1 MKPLIV
7 TILLLIKIFPLFS
20 QTEWTLKKEDDGIK
34 VFHRDSK
41 VSKFDDIKVIAD
53 LPGNINQFADILLD
67 VPKYTEWAYAT
78 KTCEI
83 VKKTSPTDFIY
94 YSETSVPWPSSN
106 RDLYAHCVL
115 TENKTAHSFKLIAST
130 IKGYKPVKDGI
141 IRVPYSVGTWNVTT
155 LPDKMIHVEYT
166 LELDPGGSVP
176 AWLLDL
182 FSSKGPLETFSAL
195 KKKMQLL
202 NK

>member
-1 MKPLIV
+1 MKLLTVI
-7 TILLLIKIFPLFS
+7 ILLLINIFPAFS
-20 QTEWTLKKEDDGIK
+20 QTDWTLKKEDDGIK
-34 VFHRDSK
+34 IFHRDSK
-41 VSKFDDIKVIAD
+41 VSKFDDIKVEAD
-53 LPGNINQFADILLD
+53 FPGNINQFAGILLD

-115 TENKTAHSFKLIAST
+115 TENKAAHSFKLIAST
-130 IKGYKPVKDGI
+130 IKDYKPAKDGI
-141 IRVPYSVGTWNVTT
+141 IRVPYSVGTWNVST
-155 LPDKMIHVEYT
+155 LSNKMIHVEYV

-182 FSSKGPLETFSAL
+182 FSSKGPLETFTTL
-195 KKKMQLL
+195 KKKMQAL
-202 NK
+202 NN

>member
-1 MKPLIV
+1 MKAIV
-7 TILLLIKIFPLFS
+7 AILFFS
-20 QTEWTLKKEDDGIK
+20 IIALSLSGQSDWALKKEDDGIK
-34 VFHRDSK
+34 IYHRDSK
-41 VSKFDDIKVIAD
+41 VSKFDDIKVTAD
-53 LPGNINQFADILLD
+53 FTGNINQFAEILLD
-67 VPKYTEWAYAT
+67 VSKYTEWAYAT

-83 VKKTSPTDFIY
+83 VKKTSPADFIY
-94 YSETSVPWPSSN
+94 YSETTVPWPSSN

-115 TENKTAHSFKLIAST
+115 TENKAAHSFKLIAAT
-130 IKGYKPVKDGI
+130 IKDYKPLKDGI

-155 LPDKMIHVEYT
+155 LPNKMIHVEYI

-182 FSSKGPLETFSAL
+182 FSSKGPLETFTAL

>member
-1 MKPLIV
+1 MK
-7 TILLLIKIFPLFS
+7 LLIATIFLLINIFPAFS
-20 QTEWTLKKEDDGIK
+20 QADWTLKNEENGIK
-34 VFHRDSK
+34 IFHRDSK
-41 VSKFDDIKVIAD
+41 VCKFDDIKVEAD
-53 LPGNINQFADILLD
+53 FPGNINQLASILLD
-67 VPKYTEWAYAT
+67 VSKYTEWAYAT

-94 YSETSVPWPSSN
+94 YSQTTVPWPSSN

-115 TENKTAHSFKLIAST
+115 TENEKGRSFKLIAST
-130 IKGYKPVKDGI
+130 IKGYKPDKDGI
-141 IRVPYSVGTWNVTT
+141 IRVPFSVGTWNVTT
-155 LPDKMIHVEYT
+155 LPDKMIHVEYV

-182 FSSKGPLETFSAL
+182 FSTKGPMETFEAL
-195 KKKMQLL
+195 KKKLELM